1 MSAPSELVL
10 LRHGQAAYGSANY
23 DVLSERGVRQCQAVA
38 RHWLAL
44 ERDWTGVW
52 RGTLDR
58 HRDSLVAVERV
69 YATAG
74 RALPEAV
81 VDPDLNEHPGIALM
95 RSHMPTDR
103 ASLDAMAALA
113 PAQQQRAWFGHY
125 RTVMTDWLAGRIGA
139 DGVDPWPVV
148 SARILAAIDRAG
160 AAVRE
165 CGGRG
170 LVVTSGGVAAIAA
183 TRALGLAPE
192 RFLEL
197 SLRLGNA
204 ARVHLHLGRSGPA
217 LLAFNDTAGLD
228 HPELHTFV

>member
-23 DVLSERGVRQCQAVA
+23 DVLSERGARQCQAVA

-44 ERDWTGVW
+44 ERDWSGVW
-52 RGTLDR
+52 RGSLDR
-58 HRDSLVAVERV
+58 HRDSLAAIATI
-69 YATAG
+69 YADAD
-74 RALPEAV
+74 RDLPAAV
-81 VDPDLNEHPGIALM
+81 VDPDLDEHPGIELM
-95 RSHMPTDR
+95 RAHMPRDPAT
-103 ASLDAMAALA
+103 LDALAALA

-125 RTVMTDWLAGRIGA
+125 RTVMTDWMAGRIGA
-139 DGVDPWPVV
+139 DGVEPWPAV
-148 SARILAAIDRAG
+148 SARILAALDRAG

-165 CGGRG
+165 RGGRG

-228 HPELHTFV
+228 HPDLHTFV